1 MFVATIGR
9 GGGGGERTVLCKSA
23 WSLGI
28 ALSFYIYTVTHRK
41 QFPGSF
47 HDLKRSTIY
56 VKKHKHFSLKTDL
69 ITYVPISKGALYYRA
84 ALLAL
89 CGSFAVRM
97 RVLVIEFVDG
107 FRYVPINK
115 YRRTSSQSHVQKES
129 TFRSISTFRVEKCA
143 SWVYYSLVP
152 IVTRWGCAWCRVF
165 CQIFWHPTALAT
177 WCNKL
182 SFPITSPLSWTTNLI
197 FIKYQYNQRLMWSG
211 VMACYGG
218 SQRFSRE
225 SNHTQ
230 HETKW
235 DDVTGHDFGTPST
248 VRAIRINVM
257 ACKKISSY
265 VLNCTYMYICV
276 CVDFLRDSGTFSF
289 YHVGMLQN
297 CRVLYS
303 LYSLCQGEFINKTNA
318 TLNDRLSSRRSF
330 FKTLR
335 TLLAACIDG
344 C

>member
-28 ALSFYIYTVTHRK
+28 ALSFYIYTITHRK

-69 ITYVPISKGALYYRA
+69 ITYVP
-84 ALLAL
+84 
-89 CGSFAVRM
+89 
-97 RVLVIEFVDG
+97 
-107 FRYVPINK
+107 VPINK

-265 VLNCTYMYICV
+265 VLNCTYTYICV
-276 CVDFLRDSGTFSF
+276 CV
-289 YHVGMLQN
+289 
-297 CRVLYS
+297 CVLIS
-303 LYSLCQGEFINKTNA
+303 
-318 TLNDRLSSRRSF
+318 
-330 FKTLR
+330 
-335 TLLAACIDG
+335 
-344 C
+344 